1 MVWLRGVN
9 VKSAR
14 IISKNSPL
22 PNLLAGSEYCVAGTL
37 VTTDRAKE
45 MGGIWVRLPSRSPV
59 NLAHLHQKTHMNL
72 INLSFFPQQDGLAR
86 GFKCAKHS
94 CRKLFLSA
102 SMEKLGWSS
111 KVTSWWDKLH
121 YNNSTLLFAIT
132 LTIKTRDKK
141 KEPGKFNS

>member
-45 MGGIWVRLPSRSPV
+45 MGGIWVRLPLRSPV

-94 CRKLFLSA
+94 CRKLFLRRQVLQW
-102 SMEKLGWSS
+102 K
-111 KVTSWWDKLH
+111 SWDGHQRWLH
-121 YNNSTLLFAIT
+121 GETNYIIIIVLYCL
-132 LTIKTRDKK
+132 R
-141 KEPGKFNS
+141 